1 MGETDSR
8 TISPVARR
16 LGGCTIA
23 SRALAGCAAGSGVR
37 GTIVVGWRLL
47 DGHLGAILEFVE
59 SGDGNRVTG
68 IHTLYGSEAAIGGAN
83 GDGLHR
89 GGLIGLHHIN

>member
-23 SRALAGCAAGSGVR
+23 SRTLASCAAGSGVR
-37 GTIVVGWRLL
+37 GTIVVGRRLL
-47 DGHLGAILEFVE
+47 DGHLGAILKFVE
-59 SGDGNRVTG
+59 SGDGNRVAG
-68 IHTLYGSEAAIGGAN
+68 IQTLNGSDAAIAGA
-83 GDGLHR
+83 DRYSLYR